1 MILLNINGWLALAA
15 FAVLPVMFVFAFAL
29 NKRMRRAFQQNR
41 IKIAEINEQIEDNLS
56 GIRVVKSFANEA
68 IENEKFR
75 HGNDGFLAAK
85 KNSYHYM
92 GSFQAG
98 VGVFTTL
105 IQDPSGKCHRFCC
118 ILGYFAGHWFV
129 CRAVSEWLYGI

>member
-1 MILLNINGWLALAA
+1 MGAFVILLNINGWLALAA

-85 KNSYHYM
+85 RTVIITW
-92 GSFQAG
+92 A
-98 VGVFTTL
+98 VFRPGL
-105 IQDPSGKCHRFCC
+105 AFLQH
-118 ILGYFAGHWFV
+118 
-129 CRAVSEWLYGI
+129 